1 MPQHLRWSLAPLLLL
16 GALLLTGPGLAA
28 QTLRMDCG
36 AGLVDSAAACRG
48 EIAVGADSLQR
59 RMLQVRVLRDHAPAR
74 GAIVRFRATSGT
86 VHPDT
91 AVTGADGVAE
101 ALWHRSGGTQPV
113 GIAVDARIVDGNRNV
128 LASALKYLEISRPPP
143 PAPRTVALNPWR
155 GGYQSWFENSTLRNA
170 VVFAVEERRPDG
182 KGGTADVPIDDDSV
196 CNAQRVAFRAV
207 SGSGTVTPDTTV
219 AQVYPIAESNARGCF
234 VEARWALG
242 AGSGERE
249 MRATLVPGKG
259 YVSAGNPPALYASAR
274 AMPRLVAGLA
284 YSWNHS
290 YRGLEAGSEV
300 TFTVERTLPDG
311 SVVKYDSTDTPAS
324 AYKEFD
330 GDWELNPLVG
340 LTMPVPLNGARL
352 RGWSERISLT
362 AGADLANIGDHWFAG
377 VSLTR
382 LGIGLPS
389 ESLPID
395 FHLLGHWRRTSVLTN
410 PVECRDALE
419 ACKTDEAVRFQGASF
434 MLSADATTVISEIIK
449 KLAPSP

>member
-1 MPQHLRWSLAPLLLL
+1 MLQHFRSSLAPLLLL
-16 GALLLTGPGLAA
+16 GALLFTGSGLAA
-28 QTLRMDCG
+28 QTLRIDCG
-36 AGLVDSAAACRG
+36 GGLLDSAAACRG
-48 EIAVGADSLQR
+48 EITVGADSLQR
-59 RMLQVRVLRDHAPAR
+59 RVLQVQVFRDNAPAR
-74 GAIVRFRATSGT
+74 GAVVRFRPTSGT

-101 ALWHRSGGTQPV
+101 ALWYRSGGTQPV
-113 GIAVDARIVDGNRNV
+113 GIAVDARILDDRKNT

-143 PAPRTVALNPWR
+143 PAPRTVEMDAWR
-155 GGYQSWFENSTLRNA
+155 GQYQSWFENSTLRNA
-170 VVFAVEERRPDG
+170 VVFTVEERQQDSTG
-182 KGGTADVPIDDDSV
+182 KVTYLPIENDSV

-207 SGSGTVTPDTTV
+207 SGSGTVTPDTAV
-219 AQVYPIAESNARGCF
+219 AQVFPIKGEDTRGCF

-259 YVSAGNPPALYASAR
+259 YLSAGNPPPVHASAR

-311 SVVKYDSTDTPAS
+311 SVVKYDSTYTPAS
-324 AYKEFD
+324 AYKKFK

-340 LTMPVPLNGARL
+340 LTMPVPLNGPGW
-352 RGWSERISLT
+352 RGVSEHISLT
-362 AGADLANIGDHWFAG
+362 AGADLANIGDHWFG
-377 VSLTR
+377 GMSVTR
-382 LGIGLPS
+382 LGFGLSS

-395 FHLLGHWRRTSVLTN
+395 IHLLGHWRRTSVLAN
-410 PVECRDALE
+410 PRECRDGLE
-419 ACKTDEAVRFQGASF
+419 ECNPDEAIRFQGASF

-449 KLAPSP
+449 KLAP